1 MISAGIPYA
10 VPLRG
15 MRKRMSQLSGSYH
28 KAQERAAPF
37 FVTVPREPNKYPL
50 VKEYTLNQNIKAPIV
65 QDIFRN

>member
-1 MISAGIPYA
+1 
-10 VPLRG
+10 
-15 MRKRMSQLSGSYH
+15 MSQLSGSYH